1 MLGKLF
7 DRLKEP
13 STWAGLAAMIGT
25 FGVQIPDDITKYGVM
40 ALAGIAGIVSFVL
53 KEKGSVK

>member
-1 MLGKLF
+1 ML

-25 FGVQIPDDITKYGVM
+25 FGVQIPDDIIKYGVM
-40 ALAGIAGIVSFVL
+40 VCAGIAGVVSFVL
-53 KEKGSVK
+53 KEKGNAK

>member
-1 MLGKLF
+1 MI

-25 FGVQIPDDITKYGVM
+25 FGVQMPDDLIKYAVM
-40 ALAGIAGIVSFVL
+40 ALAGIAGVVSFFL
-53 KEKGSVK
+53 KEKGVLK